1 LTLFPAIDLL
11 EGRAVRLHKGER
23 ATAKVYA
30 EDPAAQ
36 ARAFAAEGATVLH
49 VVDLDAAFGGARQLK
64 TLERIAD
71 CGIPLQ
77 VGGGIRDLETA
88 RQTLAAG
95 AARVIFGTAVVE
107 NPALAGDAVE
117 IFGSER
123 VACGIDV
130 KDGTAAVKGWTA
142 QGSKT
147 AAQLAQELSK
157 LGVTWMIVTAV
168 ARDGTGQGFDLEL
181 LREVAQAAPEAQLV
195 ASGGAGALEHLRAL
209 KSLPGIAGAIAGTA
223 LYERAFTL
231 REAQE
236 ALC

>member
-1 LTLFPAIDLL
+1 LL

-64 TLERIAD
+64 ALARIAD
-71 CGIPLQ
+71 CGIPVQ
-77 VGGGIRDLETA
+77 VGGGIRDVETA

-95 AARVIFGTAVVE
+95 AARVIFGTAAVE

-117 IFGSER
+117 LFGSER

-130 KDGTAAVKGWTA
+130 KDGKAAVKGWTA

-147 AAQLAQELSK
+147 AAQLAAELAK
-157 LGVTWMIVTAV
+157 LGVSWLIVTAV
-168 ARDGTGQGFDLEL
+168 SRDGTGLGFDLTL
-181 LREVAQAAPEAQLV
+181 LREVAQAAPEARLV

-209 KSLPGIAGAIAGTA
+209 KGLPGIAGAIAGTA

-231 REAQE
+231 RQAQE